1 MLKQQLVSRF
11 DYSILS
17 IFRMIDKYG
26 HGKLNADNLRIFLA
40 KFECSSELEHSDIT
54 NWIKRFDRD
63 VDGGLNFVDV
73 VNALQTL
80 TNYAPKRVD
89 KANDISRLQNEQ
101 REELLRAGLDSRA
114 NSTTM
119 IRMDD

>member
-101 REELLRAGLDSRA
+101 REELLRAGLDSRDRK
-114 NSTTM
+114 SVV
-119 IRMDD
+119 